1 MVCSARERR
10 SSVGGGPRQ
19 RCGSMVQN
27 LPASHGLAAR
37 LTNWI
42 FRAHPGVLG
51 RWGKLPLEA
60 VTRKRRFWGLNG
72 AGKVL
77 SEMSPG

>member
-1 MVCSARERR
+1 M
-10 SSVGGGPRQ
+10 
-19 RCGSMVQN
+19 
-27 LPASHGLAAR
+27 PASHGLASK
-37 LTNWI
+37 LTNWT
-42 FRAHPGVLG
+42 FQARPGALG

-77 SEMSPG
+77 SEKSPG

>member
-1 MVCSARERR
+1 MME
-10 SSVGGGPRQ
+10 
-19 RCGSMVQN
+19 N
-27 LPASHGLAAR
+27 LPASHGLAGR
-37 LTNWI
+37 LTNCT
-42 FRAHPGVLG
+42 FRAHPVLG

-72 AGKVL
+72 VGKVL

>member
-1 MVCSARERR
+1 M
-10 SSVGGGPRQ
+10 
-19 RCGSMVQN
+19 
-27 LPASHGLAAR
+27 PASHGLAAR
-37 LTNWI
+37 LTNWT
-42 FRAHPGVLG
+42 FQARPGALG

-77 SEMSPG
+77 SERSPG